1 MAQYFIST
9 KVDEA
14 LKLLTSYS
22 GRAQVIAGGTDLI
35 LDLRKHRKQ
44 AEILVDVTRIPELDQ
59 IRIENGFVEIGAA
72 VTFAAIKNCDYFKRH
87 VHLLAE
93 AAGSIGEPSIQNAA
107 TWVGNL
113 VQAMP
118 AADGAIAALALE
130 VEARV
135 VEIGQV
141 VWRPVNTLFVGPG
154 KSAIDPSKQ
163 MITHLRFKIPANPW
177 GTAWQRIDRR
187 SALTLPILNCA
198 VKVEVVGERILR
210 AAVALGPV
218 APTPYQAK
226 ETETFLADKPATQET
241 FFEAGKIAQ
250 RESSPHG
257 NALRASR
264 EYRSAIIPVLI
275 SRALSTAVKRAQG
288 LRDKQLEEGNRQ
300 QCSRL

>member
-14 LKLLTSYS
+14 LKLLASYS
-22 GRAQVIAGGTDLI
+22 GRAQVIAGGTDLM
-35 LDLRKHRKQ
+35 LDLGKHRKQ
-44 AEILVDVTRIPELDQ
+44 AEILVDITRIPNLDQ
-59 IRIENGFVEIGAA
+59 IRIENGLVEIGAA

-87 VHLLAE
+87 VHLLTE
-93 AAGSIGEPSIQNAA
+93 AASSVGAPSIQNAA

-135 VEIGQV
+135 AEIDRAD
-141 VWRPVNTLFVGPG
+141 WRPVNTLFMGPG
-154 KSAIDPSKQ
+154 KSAIDSSKQ

-177 GTAWQRIDRR
+177 GTAWERISRR

-198 VKVEVVGERILR
+198 VKVELEKGRILR

-218 APTPYQAK
+218 ASTPFKAR
-226 ETETFLADKPATQET
+226 ETENFLADKPATQET

-250 RESSPHG
+250 RESSPHS
-257 NALRASR
+257 NVLRASG
-264 EYRSAIIPVLI
+264 EYRSATIPALI
-275 SRALSTAVKRAQG
+275 HRALSTAVKRARG
-288 LRDKQLEEGNRQ
+288 LRDEWVEDWNQ
-300 QCSRL
+300 QQ